1 MANNVFPSDAV
12 ILCYGVDCR
21 ASFVNCDSMWRNEI
35 QEYVP
40 GKLVVTLVGCKG
52 DIVKTQSRGILRE
65 VSIYDGQRMAKN
77 PEFKRLRTLWGECS
91 AKTGANVESIFR
103 MVAEK
108 VLSRRKRAERKRQ
121 QQPKVERVN
130 LQADQHLLNALL
142 EEDQGH
148 SQPRSSVCSGCF
160 N

>member
-1 MANNVFPSDAV
+1 MADDVFSLDAV

-35 QEYVP
+35 QEYVS
-40 GKLVVTLVGCKG
+40 GKPVVTLVGCKG
-52 DIVKTQSRGILRE
+52 DIVKTRGRGILRE
-65 VSIYDGQRMAKN
+65 VSIYDGQTMAKN
-77 PEFKRLRTLWGECS
+77 PDFKRLRTLWGECS

-130 LQADQHLLNALL
+130 LQADQQLSNALL
-142 EEDQGH
+142 EADQGH
-148 SQPRSSVCSGCF
+148 SQPQSGGCC